1 MTSLLIVAV
10 IVWGTVGPAAGK
22 HSDVDGGG
30 SLHHRSRHGARAIS
44 AVLPGVVSIHDL
56 HIWPMS
62 TTETALTAHLVMPAG
77 NPGDAF
83 LIETCRR
90 LSHDFKIGHATL
102 QIEIATTAH
111 CALEPDHVV

>member
-1 MTSLLIVAV
+1 
-10 IVWGTVGPAAGK
+10 
-22 HSDVDGGG
+22 
-30 SLHHRSRHGARAIS
+30 
-44 AVLPGVVSIHDL
+44 
-56 HIWPMS
+56 
-62 TTETALTAHLVMPAG
+62 MPAG

-83 LIETCRR
+83 LIDTCRR